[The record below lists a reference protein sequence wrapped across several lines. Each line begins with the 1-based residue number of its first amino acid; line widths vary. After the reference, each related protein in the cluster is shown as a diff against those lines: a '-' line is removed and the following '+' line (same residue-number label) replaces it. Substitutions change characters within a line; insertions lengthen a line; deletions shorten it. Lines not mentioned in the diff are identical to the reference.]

1 MKREAPRELAR
12 INEAIRE
19 REVRLIDEKGEH
31 SGIVPI
37 EEALRRAQAANLDLV
52 EVSNKSKPHVC
63 RVMDYGQYKYE
74 QAKKQ
79 KEAKKK
85 QKQIVVKEI
94 KIRPRIDQ
102 HDYDFKLNHALKFL
116 EHGDKVK
123 IIMQFRGREMAHK
136 DLGRVVMDRIIADLG
151 HLAQVEQEPRIE
163 GRFMN
168 MTLAP
173 LPAAQRKKKES
184 QRTAPG
190 TEARDSLPPPENVLL
205 PPDDDESEGTWEAD
219 GPDKVEA
226 AETPWIEDPSDNE

>member
-1 MKREAPRELAR
+1 MAR

-37 EEALRRAQAANLDLV
+37 EEALRKAQAANLDLV

-74 QAKKQ
+74 LAKKQ

-94 KIRPRIDQ
+94 KMRPRIDQ

-136 DLGRVVMDRIIADLG
+136 DLGRVVMDRVIADLN
-151 HLAQVEQEPRIE
+151 HLALVEQEPRIE

-168 MTLAP
+168 MTLSP
-173 LPAAQRKKKES
+173 LPAAQRKKKEGHRPIS
-184 QRTAPG
+184 ETGPAEP
-190 TEARDSLPPPENVLL
+190 LPEDL
-205 PPDDDESEGTWEAD
+205 PVDLEGDEEAD
-219 GPDKVEA
+219 GGGFDLDESVIVES
-226 AETPWIEDPSDNE
+226 TWDEDPSDNE

>member
-1 MKREAPRELAR
+1 LAR

-37 EEALRRAQAANLDLV
+37 EEALRKAKAASLDLV

-74 QAKKQ
+74 LAKKQ

-94 KIRPRIDQ
+94 KMRPRIDQ

-116 EHGDKVK
+116 DHGDKVK

-136 DLGRVVMDRIIADLG
+136 DLGRVVMDRVIADLS
-151 HLAQVEQEPRIE
+151 HLASVEQEPRIE

-168 MTLAP
+168 MTMAP
-173 LPAAQRKKKES
+173 LPAALRKKKES
-184 QRTAPG
+184 RRTPSE
-190 TEARDSLPPPENVLL
+190 TEAAGPFPEEIPTNLEPVDEE
-205 PPDDDESEGTWEAD
+205 PDDSGDDFDLDEPET
-219 GPDKVEA
+219 VE
-226 AETPWIEDPSDNE
+226 TSWDEDPSDNE

>member
-1 MKREAPRELAR
+1 MAR

-37 EEALRRAQAANLDLV
+37 EEALRKAKAASLDLV

-74 QAKKQ
+74 LAKKQ

-94 KIRPRIDQ
+94 KMRPRIDQ

-116 EHGDKVK
+116 DHGDKVK

-136 DLGRVVMDRIIADLG
+136 DLGRVVMDRVIADLS
-151 HLAQVEQEPRIE
+151 HLASVEQEPRIE

-168 MTLAP
+168 MTMAP
-173 LPAAQRKKKES
+173 LPAALRKKKES
-184 QRTAPG
+184 QRPPSE
-190 TEARDSLPPPENVLL
+190 TEAAGPFPEEIPTNLEPVDEE
-205 PPDDDESEGTWEAD
+205 PDDSGDDFDLDE
-219 GPDKVEA
+219 P
-226 AETPWIEDPSDNE
+226 ETIETSWDEDPSDNE